1 MPSENEQIL
10 KLKKK
15 VKFLIGGIVFFISLS
30 INFIISSNS
39 EETILYFDNI
49 NAIAEKES
57 GDDFTPTCIKA
68 GYLCTGIDKNGN
80 IGTFDGLSI
89 DMD

>member
-1 MPSENEQIL
+1 M
-10 KLKKK
+10 KKK
-15 VKFLIGGIVFFISLS
+15 VKFLIGISIILVS
-30 INFIISSNS
+30 LFINFVFSEKPNFSKII
-39 EETILYFDNI
+39 FDNI

>member
-1 MPSENEQIL
+1 M
-10 KLKKK
+10 KKK
-15 VKFLIGGIVFFISLS
+15 VKFLIGGIVFF
-30 INFIISSNS
+30 ISSNS

>member
-1 MPSENEQIL
+1 MKTCTNFSHLGYFIL
-10 KLKKK
+10 
-15 VKFLIGGIVFFISLS
+15 FSISLS

-49 NAIAEKES
+49 DAIAEKES
-57 GDDFTPTCIKA
+57 GDDVTPTCIKA

-80 IGTFDGLSI
+80 MGTLDGVSAE
-89 DMD
+89 MHN

>member
-1 MPSENEQIL
+1 MAIENVEH
-10 KLKKK
+10 
-15 VKFLIGGIVFFISLS
+15 LI
-30 INFIISSNS
+30 
-39 EETILYFDNI
+39 
-49 NAIAEKES
+49 IAEKES

>member
-10 KLKKK
+10 KMKKK
-15 VKFLIGGIVFFISLS
+15 VKFLIGGIVFS
-30 INFIISSNS
+30 IS

-49 NAIAEKES
+49 DAIAEKES

-80 IGTFDGLSI
+80 MGTFDGLSAE
-89 DMD
+89 MHN

>member
-1 MPSENEQIL
+1 MRLQ
-10 KLKKK
+10 KK
-15 VKFLIGGIVFFISLS
+15 
-30 INFIISSNS
+30 NPR
-39 EETILYFDNI
+39 
-49 NAIAEKES
+49 
-57 GDDFTPTCIKA
+57 DDFTPTCIKA

>member
-1 MPSENEQIL
+1 MY
-10 KLKKK
+10 
-15 VKFLIGGIVFFISLS
+15 
-30 INFIISSNS
+30 S

-49 NAIAEKES
+49 DAIAEKES

-80 IGTFDGLSI
+80 MGTFDGLSAE
-89 DMD
+89 MHN

>member
-10 KLKKK
+10 KMKKK

-68 GYLCTGIDKNGN
+68 GYLCRGIDKNGN

>member
-1 MPSENEQIL
+1 MNIITANNKRAKGNYFSW
-10 KLKKK
+10 
-15 VKFLIGGIVFFISLS
+15 FFFISLS

>member
-10 KLKKK
+10 KMKKK
-15 VKFLIGGIVFFISLS
+15 VKFLIVFFISLS

>member
-1 MPSENEQIL
+1 M
-10 KLKKK
+10 KKK

-30 INFIISSNS
+30 
-39 EETILYFDNI
+39 ILYFDNI

>member
-1 MPSENEQIL
+1 M
-10 KLKKK
+10 
-15 VKFLIGGIVFFISLS
+15 
-30 INFIISSNS
+30 II
-39 EETILYFDNI
+39 DNI

>member
-1 MPSENEQIL
+1 MTDTPKDIIVKIGITPSEAPFRITCL
-10 KLKKK
+10 RT
-15 VKFLIGGIVFFISLS
+15 FL
-30 INFIISSNS
+30 
-39 EETILYFDNI
+39 YI